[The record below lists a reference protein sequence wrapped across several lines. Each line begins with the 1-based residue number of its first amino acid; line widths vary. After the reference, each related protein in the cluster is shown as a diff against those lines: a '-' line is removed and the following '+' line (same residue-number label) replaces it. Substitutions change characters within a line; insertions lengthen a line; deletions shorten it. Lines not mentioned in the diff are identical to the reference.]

1 MPMPLSRLRMR
12 YIYTHHTHTGI
23 VSWLERAL
31 PFPPQD
37 PSQSTVRALL
47 GSTSDED
54 TIALSRVS
62 QADKM
67 PIMGYKVETADLSD
81 KVRPYFTNTH

>member
-1 MPMPLSRLRMR
+1 MYMLRISL
-12 YIYTHHTHTGI
+12 Y
-23 VSWLERAL
+23 VL
-31 PFPPQD
+31 QD
-37 PSQSTVRALL
+37 PSQLTVRALI
-47 GSTSDED
+47 GSSSDED

-81 KVRPYFTNTH
+81 KVTVVYTTHIHL